1 MWNSQ
6 YSGLCYE
13 RLSPP
18 VYDLP
23 EDSNSYELIYNED
36 MGATLIELDG
46 RTYSLFGKLKGAE
59 SDDYIM
65 RCLGFVGNDENV
77 RIYSLTDDAFLNYV
91 MVLKIDGSANAPD
104 FYRAMDT
111 WQEDILTPSYIEPLG
126 IESWGSAGL
135 IHYDE

>member
-1 MWNSQ
+1 
-6 YSGLCYE
+6 
-13 RLSPP
+13 
-18 VYDLP
+18 
-23 EDSNSYELIYNED
+23 

-91 MVLKIDGSANAPD
+91 SCS
-104 FYRAMDT
+104 
-111 WQEDILTPSYIEPLG
+111 ILIY
-126 IESWGSAGL
+126 L
-135 IHYDE
+135 IHLSYDQRMIPEEHCPNSLLYVT

>member
-77 RIYSLTDDAFLNYV
+77 RIYSLTDDAFFNYV
-91 MVLKIDGSANAPD
+91 SCSILID
-104 FYRAMDT
+104 
-111 WQEDILTPSYIEPLG
+111 
-126 IESWGSAGL
+126 L
-135 IHYDE
+135 IHLSYDQRMIPEEHCPNSLLYVT

>member
-1 MWNSQ
+1 MNLMKSLKVFVTIVCGILNIAGCVMRD
-6 YSGLCYE
+6 Y
-13 RLSPP
+13 PP

-77 RIYSLTDDAFLNYV
+77 RIYSLTDDAVFTVDNH
-91 MVLKIDGSANAPD
+91 A
-104 FYRAMDT
+104 
-111 WQEDILTPSYIEPLG
+111 
-126 IESWGSAGL
+126 
-135 IHYDE
+135 